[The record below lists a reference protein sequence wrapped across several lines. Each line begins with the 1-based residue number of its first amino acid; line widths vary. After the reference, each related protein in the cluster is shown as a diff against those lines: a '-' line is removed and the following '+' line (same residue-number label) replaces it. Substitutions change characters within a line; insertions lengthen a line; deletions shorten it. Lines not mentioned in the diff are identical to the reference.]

1 MNHPAPPD
9 PQLIKSSIYK
19 GQSSVLTIAIN
30 WCEHQSHQILPP
42 LYCLRKSQRYLMS
55 GFSKEEFRMT
65 IFHK

>member
-9 PQLIKSSIYK
+9 PQLIKSPIYK

-42 LYCLRKSQRYLMS
+42 STVFENLRGTLCLDLVKKSL
-55 GFSKEEFRMT
+55 E
-65 IFHK
+65 

>member
-30 WCEHQSHQILPP
+30 WCEHQSHQISIICTTFFKNQNVHL
-42 LYCLRKSQRYLMS
+42 CLDLV
-55 GFSKEEFRMT
+55 
-65 IFHK
+65 